1 MSCVKAPEETG
12 AEAKGARG
20 EVERGARGGQG
31 GAMKGLVEDHGV

>member
-1 MSCVKAPEETG
+1 MSRVKAPEETG

-31 GAMKGLVEDHGV
+31 GVVEDHGV